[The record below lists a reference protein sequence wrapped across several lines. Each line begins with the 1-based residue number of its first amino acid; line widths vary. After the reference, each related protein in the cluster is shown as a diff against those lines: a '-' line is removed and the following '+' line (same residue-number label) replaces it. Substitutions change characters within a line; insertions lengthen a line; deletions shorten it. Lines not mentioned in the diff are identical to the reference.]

1 MGEKIKIIATGKL
14 FGSVI
19 EIELNRPPSQGCDEQ
34 IHLQS
39 QTMRFEI
46 DKKDF
51 IQYALTILFAEENLR
66 QLKKLK

>member
-1 MGEKIKIIATGKL
+1 LGEKLKTLAKGKL
-14 FGSVI
+14 LGSEI

-39 QTMRFEI
+39 ETLRFEI
-46 DKKDF
+46 DKKDY

-66 QLKKLK
+66 TLKKLK

>member
-1 MGEKIKIIATGKL
+1 MGEKIKILAKGKL
-14 FGSVI
+14 FGSNI

-39 QTMRFEI
+39 ENLRFEI
-46 DKKDF
+46 DKKDY

-66 QLKKLK
+66 GLKKLK

>member
-1 MGEKIKIIATGKL
+1 MGEKIKILAKGKM
-14 FGSVI
+14 FDSDI

-39 QTMRFEI
+39 KTLRFEI
-46 DKKDF
+46 DKKDY

>member
-1 MGEKIKIIATGKL
+1 MGEKIKTLSKGKI
-14 FGSVI
+14 FNSDF

-39 QTMRFEI
+39 ENLRFEI
-46 DKKDF
+46 DKKDY

>member
-1 MGEKIKIIATGKL
+1 LGEKLKTLAKGKL
-14 FGSVI
+14 CDLDI

-39 QTMRFEI
+39 KTLRFEI
-46 DKKDF
+46 DKKDY

>member
-1 MGEKIKIIATGKL
+1 MGEKINILTKGKM
-14 FGSVI
+14 FGSDI
-19 EIELNRPPSQGCDEQ
+19 EIELNRPPSPGCDEQ

-39 QTMRFEI
+39 KTFRFEI
-46 DKKDF
+46 DKKDY

>member
-1 MGEKIKIIATGKL
+1 MGEKIKILAKGKL
-14 FGSVI
+14 LGSDI
-19 EIELNRPPSQGCDEQ
+19 EIELNRPPAQGCDEQ

-39 QTMRFEI
+39 ENLRFEI
-46 DKKDF
+46 DKKDY